1 MIIVCLL
8 HRLGFWCGYTRGD
21 QLSISTPFPSAF
33 WLRMQYGQLSYAS
46 ASIIS
51 LPQWTKSSNW
61 DSNPS
66 FLKLLL
72 LGHFLC
78 PVVMERRFWDPF
90 GLAVSQPLLWPFQGG
105 RQWPGTHF
113 PGVMWGLTWKEGS
126 LHLPGTPVSTSH
138 FPKYASWIS
147 VLANFSSLGTR
158 ALTSSFS
165 LAQLQSVVTK
175 YLPCKPKWEQQH

>member
-1 MIIVCLL
+1 
-8 HRLGFWCGYTRGD
+8 
-21 QLSISTPFPSAF
+21 
-33 WLRMQYGQLSYAS
+33 MQYGQLSYAS
-46 ASIIS
+46 ASIFS

-61 DSNPS
+61 DSNCS

-113 PGVMWGLTWKEGS
+113 PGAMWGLTWKECS
-126 LHLPGTPVSTSH
+126 PHLPGTPVSTSH
-138 FPKYASWIS
+138 FPNMHLGSRCLLILVCWAQGHWPHRFLWHSCRVWFPS
-147 VLANFSSLGTR
+147 TSLANPNGSSSTNK
-158 ALTSSFS
+158 TS
-165 LAQLQSVVTK
+165 LW
-175 YLPCKPKWEQQH
+175 PR